1 MPTPHINRM
10 RSVLARERARQAT
23 SASERATYERLAREW
38 DEKAPMLERDG
49 EGSGPRKLS
58 A

>member
-38 DEKAPMLERDG
+38 EERATSLEGGGRTG
-49 EGSGPRKLS
+49 ARVP
-58 A
+58 